1 MRWLSAVLFVLC
13 LAGLARGQGRT
24 ATVELDGGRVL
35 QGRVLQMDVDHMV
48 LQLADGRT
56 ENIEARHIVS
66 CNLHR
71 AGDDAKQGNAEND
84 QAPAAPE
91 QQPAARPEQPPAAR
105 SGQPPASQEEHHGSR
120 GLLMRR
126 LNALHH
132 RYPWLAPEEPLQWI
146 SLVTMLF
153 ALASIAIHAAAK
165 IAGSD
170 LAQFGRAVG
179 LAAGL
184 LGMAA
189 LQLAIVSGS
198 TPVWVGVI
206 SISAVVWLVLLRFVF
221 DLGFGGS
228 LVALFTM
235 LVEGGV
241 LFLLIELADKIM
253 RSIGGG
259 WTLQ

>member
-1 MRWLSAVLFVLC
+1 VKAALACVPMSLRVMRWLSAALFVLC
-13 LAGLARGQGRT
+13 LSGLAIGQGRA

-35 QGRVLQMDVDHMV
+35 QGRVLQMDVDHLV

-56 ENIEARHIVS
+56 ETIEARHILS

-71 AGDDAKQGNAEND
+71 PGDDGKPGKGTGEPAQLAQD
-84 QAPAAPE
+84 PQLPPHTAPHAAGRNIAM
-91 QQPAARPEQPPAAR
+91 Q
-105 SGQPPASQEEHHGSR
+105 
-120 GLLMRR
+120 R
-126 LNALHH
+126 LNDLHH

-153 ALASIAIHAAAK
+153 ALASIGIHAAAR

-184 LGMAA
+184 LVTAV
-189 LQLAIVSGS
+189 LELAIVSGS
-198 TPVWVGVI
+198 GVVWVGVM
-206 SISAVVWLVLLRFVF
+206 AVNAVTWLLLLRFVF
-221 DLGFGGS
+221 DLTIGGAF
-228 LVALFTM
+228 VALFAT
-235 LVEGGV
+235 LAEGGV

-259 WTLQ
+259 WVMQ